1 MDHHEARV
9 MAEDKQDI
17 ERIRAALEAADAA
30 LAEAL
35 DARAR
40 AVLAFAAH
48 KAGSPETYQSLPRDH
63 ETIARLVERVRVFP
77 KNAVRP
83 VVTEILSACNAL
95 AAPLEIAYVGQEGGF
110 GHVAALRHFGSSA
123 TLRGVDTAEAAL
135 SAVERGHASYAMLP
149 FETSHD
155 GAVTSS
161 LNLLARSDA
170 KICAEVRIRRAF
182 HLVSLSGQREQVKKI
197 YASSSAI
204 AACESYLSQRFP
216 STLVIDARNGV
227 VAAQQAKADPE
238 AAALATDLV
247 AEQSGLAYVE
257 RSIEDLADLETRYV
271 AVGNDFPPRT
281 GHDRTAVALA
291 LHDAPGVLADC
302 LKPFA
307 DRKLNIYRLET
318 RPARGWAWR
327 YLILLEV
334 DGHITDRSILAAI
347 EELRTSSR
355 YVKVLGSYP
364 VTAP

>member
-1 MDHHEARV
+1 MTDDKHE
-9 MAEDKQDI
+9 I

-35 DARAR
+35 DARAQ
-40 AVLAFAAH
+40 AVQAFAALR
-48 KAGSPETYQSLPRDH
+48 AGSPEAYFTLPRDH
-63 ETIARLVERVRVFP
+63 ETIARMVERVRVFP
-77 KNAVRP
+77 KDAVRP
-83 VVTEILSACNAL
+83 VVTEILSACSRL
-95 AAPLEIAYVGQEGGF
+95 TAPLEIAYLGQEGGF
-110 GHVAALRHFGSSA
+110 GHLAALRQFGSSA
-123 TLRGVDTAEAAL
+123 TLHGVDSAEEAL

-155 GAVTSS
+155 GTVTST
-161 LNLLARSDA
+161 LNLLARSDV
-170 KICAEVRIRRAF
+170 KICAEVRIPRAF
-182 HLVSLSGQREQVKKI
+182 HLSSLSGERAQVKKI

-216 STLVIDARNGV
+216 DAVVIDVRNGV
-227 VAAQQAKADPE
+227 VAAQQAKTEAE
-238 AAALATDLV
+238 AAALTTELV
-247 AEQSGLAYVE
+247 AEQAGLRYVE
-257 RSIEDLADLETRYV
+257 RSIEDLSDLETRYV
-271 AVGNDFPPRT
+271 AVGNDFPPRS
-281 GHDRTAVALA
+281 GRDRTAVALA
-291 LHDAPGVLADC
+291 LHDAPGVLAEC

-334 DGHITDRSILAAI
+334 DGHITDRAILAAI

-364 VTAP
+364 VTES

>member
-1 MDHHEARV
+1 MS
-9 MAEDKQDI
+9 EDKQEI
-17 ERIRAALEAADAA
+17 ERVRALLDAAEGA

-40 AVLAFAAH
+40 AVRAFAEL
-48 KAGSPETYQSLPRDH
+48 KAGSPEAYLTLPRDN
-63 ETIARLVERVRVFP
+63 EVVGRMLERVGVFP
-77 KNAVRP
+77 KDAVRP
-83 VVTEILSACNAL
+83 VMTEIISACNRMT
-95 AAPLEIAYVGQEGGF
+95 APLEIAYVGQEGGF
-110 GHVAALRHFGSSA
+110 GHLAARKQFGSSA
-123 TLRGVDTAEAAL
+123 TLHAVETAEEAL
-135 SAVERGHASYAMLP
+135 SKFERGHVSYAILP

-155 GAVTSS
+155 GAVTST

-170 KICAEVRIRRAF
+170 KVCAEIRVRRAF
-182 HLVSLSGQREQVKKI
+182 HLISQSGERERVEKI

-204 AACESYLSQRFP
+204 AACETYLSQRFP
-216 STLVIDARNGV
+216 NALVIDVRNGV
-227 VAAQQAKADPE
+227 IAAQHAKENPA
-238 AAALATDLV
+238 AAALATDIV
-247 AEQSGLAYVE
+247 ADQVGLEFVE

-271 AVGNDFPPRT
+271 AVGEDFPSRS
-281 GHDRTAVALA
+281 GHDRTAVAIA
-291 LHDAPGVLADC
+291 LHDAPGVLSDC

-334 DGHITDRSILAAI
+334 EGHITDRTILAAI

-364 VTAP
+364 IAEP

>member
-1 MDHHEARV
+1 
-9 MAEDKQDI
+9 MADDKREI
-17 ERIRAALEAADAA
+17 ERMRAGLEAAETA

-40 AVLAFAAH
+40 AVAAFVALKAA
-48 KAGSPETYQSLPRDH
+48 SPEVYFALPRDH
-63 ETIARLVERVRVFP
+63 EVISRMLERVQVFP
-77 KNAVRP
+77 REAVRP
-83 VVTEILSACNAL
+83 VMTEVLSACNRMT
-95 AAPLEIAYVGQEGGF
+95 APLEIVYVGQEGGF
-110 GHVAALRHFGSSA
+110 GHLAASKQYGQSA
-123 TLRGVDTAEAAL
+123 TLHAVDTAEAAL
-135 SAVERGHASYAMLP
+135 SEVERGHASYAMLP

-155 GAVTSS
+155 GAVTAT

-170 KICAEVRIRRAF
+170 KVCAEIRIRRAF
-182 HLVSLSGQREQVKKI
+182 HLISQSGARAHVMKV

-204 AACESYLSQRFP
+204 AACESYLREHVANAV
-216 STLVIDARNGV
+216 VIDVRNGV
-227 VAAQQAKADPE
+227 IAAQHAKDEPE
-238 AAALATDLV
+238 AAALVTDIV
-247 AEQSGLAYVE
+247 AEQAGLAYVE
-257 RSIEDLADLETRYV
+257 RSIEDLSDLETRYV

-291 LHDAPGVLADC
+291 LHDAPGVLIEC

-334 DGHITDRSILAAI
+334 DGHITDRTILTAI
-347 EELRTSSR
+347 DELRTSSR

-364 VTAP
+364 ITER